1 MRLVSISNVEPG
13 MVVGKDIYDEYGRTL
28 IGHGCALTTEYIE
41 KLDARGFSGVYVDDD
56 LSKDIFIEEAISERM
71 RQEGMKCVQNGDIE
85 GCMRVAQ
92 RIVEEL
98 LNKSEI
104 SFDMV
109 DLRSYDN
116 YTYAHSVNVAVL
128 SGAIGLGLRLDAE
141 QHYFLVLAALLHDLG
156 KMMIPEQMLNK
167 PGRLSKEEFEIMKTH
182 AELSYNLLSQRWDIS
197 GYVKTA
203 VLFHHENYDGT
214 GYPQGLVGDEIPL
227 LARILHVADV
237 YDALISKRPYKNPY
251 SPNEAAEYLMGAS
264 GVLFDPKIVET
275 LLKFVPLYQKGQE
288 VILSDG
294 RTGVVCENNGYNNLR
309 PVVMLLDGMKI
320 DLADKNYYN
329 ITILGTEGN
338 VQKPDED
345 EEQHRKENMERVE
358 RRTIMVVD
366 DMKTNL
372 QLLRSILEM
381 DYELVLLRSGKQ
393 AIDYIDNN
401 PFPDLIIMDIDMPE
415 MDGIETVRQINTRTK
430 NYIPILFVTALADKE
445 TVMECKSL
453 DPAGYIIRPYKPV
466 FVKSEIDR
474 ILNGWSI

>member
-1 MRLVSISNVEPG
+1 
-13 MVVGKDIYDEYGRTL
+13 
-28 IGHGCALTTEYIE
+28 
-41 KLDARGFSGVYVDDD
+41 
-56 LSKDIFIEEAISERM
+56 
-71 RQEGMKCVQNGDIE
+71 
-85 GCMRVAQ
+85 
-92 RIVEEL
+92 
-98 LNKSEI
+98 
-104 SFDMV
+104 
-109 DLRSYDN
+109 
-116 YTYAHSVNVAVL
+116 
-128 SGAIGLGLRLDAE
+128 
-141 QHYFLVLAALLHDLG
+141 
-156 KMMIPEQMLNK
+156 
-167 PGRLSKEEFEIMKTH
+167 
-182 AELSYNLLSQRWDIS
+182 
-197 GYVKTA
+197 
-203 VLFHHENYDGT
+203 
-214 GYPQGLVGDEIPL
+214 
-227 LARILHVADV
+227 
-237 YDALISKRPYKNPY
+237 
-251 SPNEAAEYLMGAS
+251 MGAS

-309 PVVMLLDGMKI
+309 PVVMLLDGTKI

-415 MDGIETVRQINTRTK
+415 MNGIETVRQINTRTK

-453 DPAGYIIRPYKPV
+453 NPAGYIIRPYKPV